1 MMELQVMHM
10 EIIKQNYKEKLK
22 SVFVLYESRRNRKE
36 NNWR

>member
-1 MMELQVMHM
+1 MHK